1 MNSLSLL
8 LPAAGFG
15 VATALATWLLVGQ
28 LIRLAPRIGLLDRP
42 NERSSHTRVTP
53 RGGGIGFVVAI
64 SLAVALYA
72 AVAGGRWTVDGGQW
86 TEDGGR
92 LPVTG
97 GRRTVDGSQLP
108 VTGGQLAVDGGRSAV
123 DEGGADELIA
133 AVLPTG
139 TTSATILQPSA
150 ILAVLAAALFIAAIS
165 LRDDFRS
172 LGAGL
177 RFACHFAAAGAVV
190 WALGAFA
197 RLGVPLAGEYPLG
210 TVAGTGLTLL
220 WIVGLTNVY
229 NFMDGIDGIAGV
241 QGVAAGLGWA
251 VAGACLGAPT
261 AALLGVVLAGGCA
274 GFLVHNW
281 SPAKIF
287 MGDVGSAFLGF
298 LFAVVPLVAVR
309 EAPEFAARWPVFA
322 VLAVWPFVGDGFL
335 TFVRRLLKREKVW
348 EAHRSHLYQR
358 LVLTGWK
365 HRLVS
370 ELYAG
375 WAAAMAAVGWLWLT
389 AARGSAALAP
399 VAALATL
406 GGLFLFV
413 SRRERV
419 RRD

>member
-28 LIRLAPRIGLLDRP
+28 LIRLAPQIGLLDRP

-64 SLAVALYA
+64 SLAVAVYA
-72 AVAGGRWTVDGGQW
+72 
-86 TEDGGR
+86 
-92 LPVTG
+92 
-97 GRRTVDGSQLP
+97 
-108 VTGGQLAVDGGRSAV
+108 AVDGGRSAV
-123 DEGGADELIA
+123 DGGQWAVGGGRLPVAGDQAPVTGRQWTVDGGRSAVGGAEELIA
-133 AVLPTG
+133 AVLPPG
-139 TTSATILQPSA
+139 GPSAILLQPSA
-150 ILAVLAAALFIAAIS
+150 ILVVLAAALFIAAIS

-190 WALGAFA
+190 WAVGAFD

-241 QGVAAGLGWA
+241 QGVVAGLGWA

-322 VLAVWPFVGDGFL
+322 ALAVWPFVGDGFL

-375 WAAAMAAVGWLWLT
+375 WAAAMVAVGWLWLT
-389 AARGSAALAP
+389 AARGTAALAP

-406 GGLFLFV
+406 GGVFLFV
-413 SRRERV
+413 SRRERA
-419 RRD
+419 RRG